1 MVAEEIS
8 LLQVWFENIFI
19 SIKIPCFIFLSSLF
33 GQQTSQNEEL
43 AMSLGLTAQDIE
55 IIVNY
60 PMEQFLNY
68 LKGKRFSEEQTNI
81 LRNIRFNIK
90 TKTRNEELAESLG
103 LSVKDVE
110 KIVNYPMGQF
120 LNYVKGKRFSEEQ
133 TNILRDIR

>member
-1 MVAEEIS
+1 VAEEIS

-19 SIKIPCFIFLSSLF
+19 SMSIPCFIFPSSLF

-110 KIVNYPMGQF
+110 KIVNYPMAQF